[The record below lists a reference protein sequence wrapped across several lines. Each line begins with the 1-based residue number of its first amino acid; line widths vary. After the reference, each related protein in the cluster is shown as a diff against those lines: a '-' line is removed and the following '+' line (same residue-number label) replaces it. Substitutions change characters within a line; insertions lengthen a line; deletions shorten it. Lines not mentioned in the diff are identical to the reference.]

1 MRSGCVASALI
12 LQGALAR
19 ASCKFPDVARGSGRT
34 GSAPT
39 TLLNCNEG
47 RASSAASGRRRRWP
61 KKSENR
67 IRRARAA
74 ADVAAARRPKP
85 RATRRPSCRLR
96 AQTHADVVAVPSIF
110 PELCRLA
117 GNCPLRAGA
126 GAQGALGRSLKC
138 GAGEP
143 AHGAASKSQASS
155 GKVSVKKVLQKC
167 HVFVVLFIF
176 VC

>member
-67 IRRARAA
+67 IRRARERLRTLRPRAA
-74 ADVAAARRPKP
+74 PNPAQRGVPAAVCARRPTRMWSPCRQFSLNSADSQGIALCARGQARKVPWGARSNVARASP
-85 RATRRPSCRLR
+85 RMAPPQNPKR
-96 AQTHADVVAVPSIF
+96 
-110 PELCRLA
+110 RLA
-117 GNCPLRAGA
+117 
-126 GAQGALGRSLKC
+126 KF
-138 GAGEP
+138 
-143 AHGAASKSQASS
+143 SKESS
-155 GKVSVKKVLQKC
+155 AE
-167 HVFVVLFIF
+167 I
-176 VC
+176 